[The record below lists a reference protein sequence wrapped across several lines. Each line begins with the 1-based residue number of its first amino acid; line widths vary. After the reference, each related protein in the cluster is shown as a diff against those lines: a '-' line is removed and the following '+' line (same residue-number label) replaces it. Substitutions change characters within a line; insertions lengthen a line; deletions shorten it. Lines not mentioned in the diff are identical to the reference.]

1 MPVYEYVALDA
12 GGRRQKG
19 IIDAGSLTAARQRLR
34 ATALFPVEIAET
46 ADRSQEKAAAG
57 GGAMRLFRRV
67 GLREIST
74 LTRQLAT
81 LLGAGMPLVPALTV
95 LVAQTRHP
103 ALRATLARIKDEVNE
118 GSSLTQ
124 SLAHFPEIFPPFYI
138 NMVRAGEASGA
149 VNLVLERLADFNES
163 QQALRSKIRAA
174 LAYPI
179 FMFFIGGGV
188 LFFLVT
194 FVVPNITNIFHE
206 MRQTLPTITV
216 ILILVSDF
224 FKLFWWVIG
233 LALLAGIFLFRY
245 GIGRTARGRRLWDR
259 FKLKAPLFGE
269 INRQLAVAR
278 FSRTL
283 GTLLKSSV
291 PLLAALEIAKNVVN
305 NSLIAEQLQ
314 QAARDVEEGQSL
326 SAPLSRNSFFP
337 PIAVEMIAVG
347 EQSGNIE
354 GMLFRI
360 AQSYE
365 KEVEVN
371 ILLLTSLLEPVM
383 ILLMG
388 GVVGFVVVSVLLP
401 LFEMNQLVR

>member
-19 IIDAGSLTAARQRLR
+19 VIDAGSLTAARQRLQ
-34 ATALFPVEIAET
+34 ATALFPVAITET
-46 ADRSQEKAAAG
+46 AGRTREAAAG
-57 GGAMRLFRRV
+57 GGGAIRLFRRV

-103 ALRATLARIKDEVNE
+103 ALRSTLARIKDEVNE

-124 SLAHFPEIFPPFYI
+124 SMAHFPEIFPPFYI
-138 NMVRAGEASGA
+138 NMVRAGEASGT

-188 LFFLVT
+188 LFFLIT

-206 MRQTLPTITV
+206 MRQTLPALTV
-216 ILILVSDF
+216 ILITVSDF

-233 LALLAGIFLFRY
+233 LGLLAGIFLFRY

-291 PLLAALEIAKNVVN
+291 PLLAALEIAKNVVD
-305 NSLIAEQLQ
+305 NSVIAEQLR
-314 QAARDVEEGQSL
+314 QAAQDVEEGQSL

-383 ILLMG
+383 ILVMG
-388 GVVGFVVVSVLLP
+388 AVVGFVVVSVLLP